1 MEVSLENLLETQLLL
16 PGKILSA
23 LTERHRT
30 FLVGFNRGAP
40 DWNLLPFP
48 DAKNL
53 PAVRWKQINL
63 DKMSSDKRGEVIRK
77 LVHRYSRI
85 IPTSRSFKCKYGY
98 EAIRIKFAKNSE
110 HYLIR

>member
-1 MEVSLENLLETQLLL
+1 MARIEVSLETLLETQLFL
-16 PGKILSA
+16 PGKILST
-23 LTERHRT
+23 LTERHKT
-30 FLVGFNRGAP
+30 FLVGFNKREP

-77 LVHRYSRI
+77 LVQVLKDN
-85 IPTSRSFKCKYGY
+85 PQ
-98 EAIRIKFAKNSE
+98 
-110 HYLIR
+110 